1 MEDRI
6 ETYDIVEVFTFVK
19 QTIKERNILVLTKPP
34 KLIYGKLKTKIG
46 LPKDYAENL
55 KEKVFDNECSKER
68 TEIPKNVI

>member
-6 ETYDIVEVFTFVK
+6 QSYDVIEVFSFVR

-34 KLIYGKLKTKIG
+34 KLIYGSMKTKIG

-55 KEKVFDNECSKER
+55 KEKAFDKDCTVE
-68 TEIPKNVI
+68 